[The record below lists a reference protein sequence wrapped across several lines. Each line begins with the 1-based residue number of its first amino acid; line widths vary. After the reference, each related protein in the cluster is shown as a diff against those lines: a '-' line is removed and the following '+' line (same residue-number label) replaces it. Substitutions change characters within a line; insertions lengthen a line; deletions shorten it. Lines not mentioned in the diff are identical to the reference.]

1 MEKKIKQQGA
11 AAEEFAA
18 VNEQLE
24 KYINENLIS
33 LIMSH
38 GRDKEKIAKVKA
50 RPVFLK
56 KQVMYQVSKF
66 IGTKVFHENMTK
78 RDFIAYCTRSM
89 AEDFRQLEI
98 HTEFDQITA
107 LVSKKGKIT
116 VKVKKKQM
124 EEKSSGFFNGKQR
137 GQAHGEQKAA
147 EGDADKTGVSLH
159 SLERLKHN
167 REKKYIL
174 RENEPVEFLM
184 DLGVQSKDGK
194 IIRTKSDKFRQI
206 NRYLEFVRDILPV
219 LPRDRQLTIIDFG
232 CGKSY
237 LTFALYYYLKVMHQL
252 DIRIIG
258 LDLKEDVIDYC
269 NSLKDKYGYEN
280 LQFIKGDIGSFT
292 GEEAVDMVVTL
303 HACDVATDYALE
315 KAVRWGASVIFAV
328 PCCQHEIHKQIHSK
342 ELQPLLKYGLIKERM
357 SALITDAIRANL
369 LETQGYDAQ
378 ILEFIDM
385 EHTPK
390 NILIRAVKKSET
402 SKRIVYGKAGNSLKE
417 MEEMLHITPS
427 LERLLAKEEQ

>member
-1 MEKKIKQQGA
+1 MGKITEQQGA
-11 AAEEFAA
+11 APEEFAA
-18 VNEQLE
+18 IKEQLE
-24 KYINENLIS
+24 RTMNENLIS

-56 KQVMYQVSKF
+56 KQVMYQISRF

-78 RDFIAYCTRSM
+78 RDFIAYCIRSM

-98 HTEFDQITA
+98 HTESDQITA
-107 LVSKKGKIT
+107 LVSKKGKVT

-124 EEKSSGFFNGKQR
+124 EEKSNDFSKGKQS
-137 GQAHGEQKAA
+137 GQAHGEQEAA
-147 EGDADKTGVSLH
+147 EDAADKKEVSLH

-184 DLGVQSKDGK
+184 DLGVQSQDGK

-258 LDLKEDVIDYC
+258 LDLKEDVIEYC
-269 NSLKDKYGYEN
+269 NSLKEKYGYEN

-292 GEEAVDMVVTL
+292 GEEKVDMVVTL

-315 KAVRWGASVIFAV
+315 KAVKWDASVIFAV
-328 PCCQHEIHKQIHSK
+328 PCCQHEINRQIRSK

-357 SALITDAIRANL
+357 SALITDGIRANL
-369 LETQGYDAQ
+369 LEAQGYDTQ
-378 ILEFIDM
+378 ILEFIEM

-390 NILIRAVKKSET
+390 NILIRAVKKPQT
-402 SKRIVYGKAGNSLKE
+402 SKKIVYEKAGNSLKE
-417 MEEMLHITPS
+417 MEDMLHITPS
-427 LERLLAKEEQ
+427 LEKLLAKEEQ